1 MKNWSTIRLAYCVS
15 DIFYVLCIQTL
26 FFVFFIKIYVAGYDM
41 SRHPFE
47 AFQHMG
53 FCPQADALWP
63 IVTLQ
68 EHLEAYARIRGV
80 PWGEVKR
87 LVGQ

>member
-1 MKNWSTIRLAYCVS
+1 M
-15 DIFYVLCIQTL
+15 LCIQTL
-26 FFVFFIKIYVAGYDM
+26 FFVFLIKIYVAGYDM

-53 FCPQADALWP
+53 FCPQADALWQ

-87 LVGQ
+87 VVGQ

>member
-1 MKNWSTIRLAYCVS
+1 MYFVCG
-15 DIFYVLCIQTL
+15 IFTLYIQNL
-26 FFVFFIKIYVAGYDM
+26 FSVFLTKIYVAGYDM
-41 SRHPFE
+41 GKQPFE
-47 AFQHMG
+47 GFQHMG

-68 EHLEAYARIRGV
+68 EHLEAYARIRSV
-80 PWGEVKR
+80 PWGDVKR

>member
-1 MKNWSTIRLAYCVS
+1 MGDWITVELYFVDCG
-15 DIFYVLCIQTL
+15 FTL
-26 FFVFFIKIYVAGYDM
+26 LSLSHVKVYVAGYDI
-41 SRHPFE
+41 SRQPFE

-53 FCPQADALWP
+53 FCPQTDVLWP

-68 EHLEAYARIRGV
+68 EHLEVFARIRGV

-87 LVGQ
+87 LVEQ

>member
-1 MKNWSTIRLAYCVS
+1 
-15 DIFYVLCIQTL
+15 
-26 FFVFFIKIYVAGYDM
+26 M
-41 SRHPFE
+41 SKHPFE

-68 EHLEAYARIRGV
+68 EHLEAYAKIRGV
-80 PWGEVKR
+80 PWGDVKR
-87 LVGQ
+87 VVEQ